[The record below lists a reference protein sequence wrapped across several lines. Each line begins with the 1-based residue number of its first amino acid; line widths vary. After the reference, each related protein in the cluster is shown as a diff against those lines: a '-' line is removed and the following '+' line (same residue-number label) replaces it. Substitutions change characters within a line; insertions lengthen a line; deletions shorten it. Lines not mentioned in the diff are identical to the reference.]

1 MRARGRFSA
10 KELDE
15 QVRTLRFLA
24 VAAVGVGLMILAAW
38 LMGMDDRDEGVVERS
53 SVAAP
58 APVDPLRAELLRC
71 NGIGQAALEDAGC
84 RAAWAENRR
93 RFFGTP
99 SRQPPSVNEARPAA
113 PIATPSPPSSA
124 PEVSR

>member
-15 QVRTLRFLA
+15 QVRTLRFLV

-38 LMGMDDRDEGVVERS
+38 LVGIDDRDGGVVERS
-53 SVAAP
+53 TAAAP
-58 APVDPLRAELLRC
+58 SPVDPLRAEL
-71 NGIGQAALEDAGC
+71 GQAALEDAGC

-93 RFFGTP
+93 RFFGSP
-99 SRQPPSVNEARPAA
+99 NRQPPSVNEAHPAA
-113 PIATPSPPSSA
+113 PIATPSTPSPA
-124 PEVSR
+124 PEAAR

>member
-1 MRARGRFSA
+1 MLARGRFSA

-24 VAAVGVGLMILAAW
+24 VATVGVGLMILAAW
-38 LMGMDDRDEGVVERS
+38 LVGIDDGQEGVVERS
-53 SVAAP
+53 SVIAP
-58 APVDPLRAELLRC
+58 APVDPLRAELIRC

-99 SRQPPSVNEARPAA
+99 NRQPPSVNEPRAAA
-113 PIATPSPPSSA
+113 PIAPP
-124 PEVSR
+124 PEAAR